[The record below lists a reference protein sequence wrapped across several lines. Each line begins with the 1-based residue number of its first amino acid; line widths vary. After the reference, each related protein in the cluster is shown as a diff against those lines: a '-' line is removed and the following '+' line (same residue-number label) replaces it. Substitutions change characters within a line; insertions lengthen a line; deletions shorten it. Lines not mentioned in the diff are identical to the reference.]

1 MNGNHVAQWLEGLT
15 EKNTV
20 ILKNECIYPKTTE
33 KFSVIVLIQPH
44 FWWFE

>member
-20 ILKNECIYPKTTE
+20 ILKNECILPENNGKIFRYCLDTTP
-33 KFSVIVLIQPH
+33 FLVA
-44 FWWFE
+44 